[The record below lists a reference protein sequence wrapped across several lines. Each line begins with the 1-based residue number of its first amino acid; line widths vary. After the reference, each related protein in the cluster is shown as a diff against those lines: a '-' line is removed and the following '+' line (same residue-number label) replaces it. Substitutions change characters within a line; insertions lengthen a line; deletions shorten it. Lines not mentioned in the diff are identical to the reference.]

1 MASEAT
7 AIRGKDW
14 IFNAFWA
21 ACLSPANSSTR
32 CALNIPVTALFKDGL
47 PYKAVATDPNK
58 GLVEKV
64 SLDDDADFYGI
75 GEKTSEST
83 GNFDYAFRGDS
94 LKCLRH
100 LRNLLADFS
109 FKHGYDLYQKKNFK
123 NDQPFICKVYL
134 SEL

>member
-47 PYKAVATDPNK
+47 PCKAVATDPSR

-64 SLDDDADFYGI
+64 SLDDETNFYGI
-75 GEKTSEST
+75 DENNSGSAGK
-83 GNFDYAFRGDS
+83 FDYGFRGDS
-94 LKCLRH
+94 LKCLRY
-100 LRNLLADFS
+100 LRKLLIDFS
-109 FKHGYDLYQKKNFK
+109 LKHDYGSYQKLNLK
-123 NDQPFICKVYL
+123 NDHPFICKVWHCN
-134 SEL
+134 